1 MGREKKS
8 ELKEL
13 EQIKR
18 LLVLQLIKDGV
29 TATEIGKA
37 LGITQQRVSQMFP
50 VSKLKKTKRR

>member
-29 TATEIGKA
+29 TATQIGKA

-50 VSKLKKTKRR
+50 VSKLKK